1 MLEVGQTRMSFSRVQ
16 RTLRPREIVIRTT
29 YEQTLDLPFVHRTFT
44 LTPEVKSRLWHRNDD
59 LKSQ

>member
-1 MLEVGQTRMSFSRVQ
+1 
-16 RTLRPREIVIRTT
+16 
-29 YEQTLDLPFVHRTFT
+29 VHRTFT